1 MNETFDPYYKWLGI
15 PPEEQPAHHYRLLGI
30 GLFECDRDVICNAA
44 DARMTQLRA
53 YQQGQRAAEAVE
65 LLNAVSTARVCLLS
79 ADRRAA
85 YDERL
90 RGASDRR
97 QSDFVEPPPLPPV
110 EPPPVEAT
118 TIPVAMPVTIPVAEA
133 VQPRESNGFESPGV
147 ETQQVETPQNELH
160 EADSESEIPGLRSSA
175 RRYRPRR
182 KQQPLEMQLAAV
194 ATVLLLI
201 GLGAFLLLAGPGQ
214 TVPSGPA
221 PSPVVPREEFRPRPS
236 LPKAPDTTSRPSID
250 IEPKDDREVRPAQ
263 PPQDP
268 PPAAEEEEIGDV
280 DAIILGSE

>member
-1 MNETFDPYYKWLGI
+1 MNEGFDPYHKWLGI

-30 GLFECDRDVICNAA
+30 GLFENDRDVISNAA

-65 LLNAVSTARVCLLS
+65 LLNAVSAARVCLLS
-79 ADRRAA
+79 AERRAA
-85 YDERL
+85 YDEQL

-110 EPPPVEAT
+110 EVAA
-118 TIPVAMPVTIPVAEA
+118 IPVAVPVTIPVAEA
-133 VQPRESNGFESPGV
+133 VPPSESNGFEQPEV
-147 ETQQVETPQNELH
+147 ETPQVETPRNELH
-160 EADSESEIPGLRSSA
+160 EADPESEIPGLRSTA
-175 RRYRPRR
+175 WRYRPRR
-182 KQQPLEMQLAAV
+182 KQPPLEMQLAAV

-221 PSPVVPREEFRPRPS
+221 PSPVVPRERFRPPAT
-236 LPKAPDTTSRPSID
+236 LPRAPDTTSRPSID

-263 PPQDP
+263 PPQHP
-268 PPAAEEEEIGDV
+268 TPLERPPAAEEEESGDV
-280 DAIILGSE
+280 DAIILG